1 MVDVAVVIGA
11 LVSRDLFEDDG
22 WVGEWCNVDCDG
34 LGGGDCRE
42 GIGGFEEELLTIA
55 VEDNG
60 DDDDGDDDDDE
71 HVFAVAPRV
80 VADKPGS
87 F

>member
-1 MVDVAVVIGA
+1 MVIGA
-11 LVSRDLFEDDG
+11 LVSRGLFEDDG

-34 LGGGDCRE
+34 LGGCDCRE

-60 DDDDGDDDDDE
+60 DDDGDDDE